1 MAPNLFWRIGGGGR
15 EMEVILV
22 SLLNAYL
29 NVKIINN
36 KYVCK

>member
-1 MAPNLFWRIGGGGR
+1 MAPNLFWRIGGVR